1 MQRKEK
7 TLVYLFFYQKL
18 MIYYP
23 VHPMDTKTDIFPSNI
38 DNPITHKPVNIPI
51 FVRYYI
57 CKQNPKT
64 TDEF

>member
-1 MQRKEK
+1 
-7 TLVYLFFYQKL
+7 